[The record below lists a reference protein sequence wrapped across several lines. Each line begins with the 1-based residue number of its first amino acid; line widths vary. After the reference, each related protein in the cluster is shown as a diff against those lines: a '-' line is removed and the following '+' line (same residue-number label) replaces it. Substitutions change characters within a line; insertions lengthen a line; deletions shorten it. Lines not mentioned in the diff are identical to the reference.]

1 MERKM
6 KRNIRALSD
15 FVNSLREDFEEDL
28 INLEYYPYPIK
39 HIKYQIQTDNY
50 FEDSGLIS
58 YQHGG
63 VIVESRELSV
73 IEMQSVLSL
82 LKKIQ
87 LPVLFNRDESFV
99 IMNPCIESLIAIKTP
114 NLKANLIWTSE
125 DTENYAAQM
134 MNILELVDLIRSLI
148 DIDFSKLEMP
158 AYL

>member
-1 MERKM
+1 M
-6 KRNIRALSD
+6 KRNIRAMNKL
-15 FVNSLREDFEEDL
+15 VNSFGEDFEEDL

-39 HIKYQIQTDNY
+39 HIKYHIQTDNY
-50 FEDSGLIS
+50 FEDTGLIS
-58 YQHGG
+58 YHHGG

-73 IEMQSVLSL
+73 IEMGSVLSL

-99 IMNPCIESLIAIKTP
+99 MMNPCIESLLEIKTP
-114 NLKANLIWTSE
+114 NLKANLMWTSE

-134 MNILELVDLIRSLI
+134 MNILELVDLVSSLI
-148 DIDFSKLEMP
+148 ESDFTKLEMP

>member
-1 MERKM
+1 MGRKM
-6 KRNIRALSD
+6 KRNIQAMNKLI
-15 FVNSLREDFEEDL
+15 NSFGENFEEDL

-58 YQHGG
+58 YHHGG
-63 VIVESRELSV
+63 VIVESRELSA
-73 IEMQSVLSL
+73 IEMESVLSL

-99 IMNPCIESLIAIKTP
+99 IMNPCIESLLVIKTP
-114 NLKANLIWTSE
+114 NLKANLMWSNE
-125 DTENYAAQM
+125 DATNYATQM
-134 MNILELVDLIRSLI
+134 KSLLELVDLIRNLI
-148 DIDFSKLEMP
+148 EIDFSKLEMS